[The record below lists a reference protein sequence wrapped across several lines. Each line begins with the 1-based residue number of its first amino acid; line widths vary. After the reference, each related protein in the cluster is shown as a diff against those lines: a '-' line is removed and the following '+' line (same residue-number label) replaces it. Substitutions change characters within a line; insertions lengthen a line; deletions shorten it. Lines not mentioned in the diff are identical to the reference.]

1 MAGKIFIF
9 FLMFLCIGFV
19 FGLSVLVYSRPTDYD
34 KARLWTKSNLI
45 PREKLI
51 PNPHRKRFWFLVWL
65 ITTVIVSFVAW
76 IMWLVNE

>member
-34 KARLWTKSNLI
+34 KVRLFSKSNLI
-45 PREKLI
+45 PSEKLV
-51 PNPHRKRFWFLVWL
+51 PNPHRRRFWFWFWL
-65 ITTVIVSFVAW
+65 ITTTITSLVMW
-76 IMWLVNE
+76 IKWLLN